1 MAVAARWVLL
11 CRFIPA
17 LGRDDAEA
25 AEPAADFSVALRS
38 PPRVTFLTA
47 ARRVHPNPNYI
58 DPDAYVLAADRSAVL
73 FRFATSRSAAPTV
86 DRDLVVARH
95 FLPAASGGHQR
106 AVTSTAF
113 AYRVPR
119 RTAPMPVIYALAF
132 IGLVSLHGSDRYG
145 IAELQ
150 LDGTSGNAKLF
161 TFFETDGAWLE
172 RDVILPVAAQGR
184 HFASVGVVPHD
195 GEHLWLL
202 DLSWGLLS
210 CNPLAIEPV
219 LRFHDLPPGRA
230 VPRYYQA
237 LHDERCVCESKH
249 KLRFAEIVRGHD
261 SHGRETASVVMWTRI
276 PAADGSGETDHWKNK
291 YEISFAEIWNHD
303 SYKATQL
310 PPKVPAIVLVSPND
324 PKLVYFFLED
334 RLFGVNV
341 PEHRVVHFVTE
352 QLPGEPN
359 PPTEPASHVRVLP
372 WILPPSISHG
382 NT

>member
-11 CRFIPA
+11 CRFIPT

-47 ARRVHPNPNYI
+47 ARRIHPNPNYI

-106 AVTSTAF
+106 PVTSTAF

-132 IGLVSLHGSDRYG
+132 IGLVSLHDSDRYG

-161 TFFETDGAWLE
+161 TFFD
-172 RDVILPVAAQGR
+172 
-184 HFASVGVVPHD
+184 
-195 GEHLWLL
+195 
-202 DLSWGLLS
+202 
-210 CNPLAIEPV
+210 CNPLAVEPV

-249 KLRFAEIVRGHD
+249 KLRFAEILRGHD
-261 SHGRETASVVMWTRI
+261 SHGRETASVAMWTRI

-341 PEHRVVHFVTE
+341 PEHGVVHFVTE
-352 QLPGEPN
+352 QLPGEPK

-372 WILPPSISHG
+372 WILPPSISHVG
-382 NT
+382 FIEIILK